1 MRRQAHLGDRAKT
14 IMSKIPNGTSH
25 HRLGALAVVLA
36 GSLGCPS
43 GPTPA
48 PPDEPPDTLPRL
60 VLMRIHDGLDNPTD
74 LQAPLDDSGRL
85 FIVEQ
90 PGRIRVSTA
99 GMLQS
104 PDEVFLDIRDRVTS
118 DLGERGLLGLAFH
131 PDFATNGRFFVNY
144 TRTAGDSDQTVIEE
158 YQAAIAP
165 DQGLANRADPTP
177 VRTLLTIDQPA
188 TNHNGGQLQFGPDG
202 MLYVATGDGGGSC
215 DPGDE
220 AQDPDS
226 LLGKLLR
233 IDVDDPDSLVPADN
247 PAVPGTSA
255 RQEIW
260 SLGLRNPWR
269 FAIDAVDRLVYI
281 ADVGQFDREEINVV
295 ALAPADAY
303 NFGWPTFEGTMSPP
317 LRCGVS
323 EFAVTDPT
331 PPILEYTH
339 GDGCSITGGYV
350 YRGSAIPELVGW
362 YLYSDFCT
370 PFLRALRMEAGAL
383 AESVDLTSQVEVRG
397 GALQN
402 VTSFGTDQA
411 GEIYVLDRDGEL
423 YQLLP
428 GDP

>member
-43 GPTPA
+43 GPAPA

-131 PDFATNGRFFVNY
+131 PDFVTNGRFFVNY

-220 AQDPDS
+220 AQDPGS

-255 RQEIW
+255 RPEIW

-323 EFAVTDPT
+323 EFAVTNPT

>member
-14 IMSKIPNGTSH
+14 IMSKIPNGTTH

-43 GPTPA
+43 GPAPA

-131 PDFATNGRFFVNY
+131 PDFVTNGRFFVNY

-220 AQDPDS
+220 AQDPGS

-255 RQEIW
+255 RPEIW

>member
-25 HRLGALAVVLA
+25 YRLGALAVVLA

-43 GPTPA
+43 GPAPA

-131 PDFATNGRFFVNY
+131 PDFVTNGRFFVNY

-220 AQDPDS
+220 AQDPGS

-255 RQEIW
+255 RPEIW

-323 EFAVTDPT
+323 EFAVTNPT

>member
-14 IMSKIPNGTSH
+14 IMSKIPNGTTH

-43 GPTPA
+43 GPAPA

-131 PDFATNGRFFVNY
+131 PDFVTNGRFFVNY

-220 AQDPDS
+220 AQDPGS

-255 RQEIW
+255 RPEIW

-323 EFAVTDPT
+323 EFAVTNPT